1 LYEQHAWEQDM
12 LERFAVEVKK
22 DALVNRAVSEAETGS
37 PTRGA
42 RPATHAI
49 KKDNGFVINGVKT
62 FTSMSRRLSH
72 FIVSAYYEEIDT
84 GGFFLISEDTP
95 GVEIADNWNTV
106 GMRATASH
114 DLILNHVLITDENFV
129 EIRGAGGKQPN

>member
-1 LYEQHAWEQDM
+1 M

-22 DALVNRAVSEAETGS
+22 GALVNRDVSEAETGS

-42 RPATHAI
+42 RPDTHAI

-84 GGFFLISEDTP
+84 VGFFLISEDTP
-95 GVEIADNWNTV
+95 GVEIADNWMMV
-106 GMRATASH
+106 DMRATERH
-114 DLILNHVLITDENFV
+114 DWFLNDVLMLYE
-129 EIRGAGGKQPN
+129 